1 MAEYDKNSATA
12 FDIISS
18 FRAAL
23 GHTPVRYAERDV
35 AGRDLLRDADVL
47 ALARRVELCLYC
59 ESVPHSTH
67 WCDGLTEHLKRVLV
81 NNGFLTAEQFD
92 LMTPEALQACLH
104 DRWEKDEHPI
114 DDE

>member
-1 MAEYDKNSATA
+1 MYDKNSSTA
-12 FDIISS
+12 LDIIRS

-23 GHTPVRYAERDV
+23 GHMPSRFVERDV
-35 AGRDLLRDADVL
+35 PGQDLIRDADVL
-47 ALARRVELCLYC
+47 ALARRVELCSFC
-59 ESVPHSTH
+59 ESMPHALH
-67 WCDGLTEHLKRVLV
+67 WCDGLTGQLKTTLV

-104 DRWEKDEHPI
+104 DHWEKAEHPV